1 MSSEIVIRAAQIFIG
16 VLSIGVLLTEFVLH
30 AMGRRNVYRFA
41 DSVANL
47 CTAIIYAA
55 LGGLAI
61 ACILPVYEAIRAN
74 FALFDIEPTNAF
86 AWILGFVCADF
97 CHYWFH
103 RAAHRNNLMWGIH
116 QGHHS
121 SEDFNLGIAL
131 RKGIFQ
137 QWVDWPFFL
146 PMALLGFPF
155 FTMYLPL
162 KGAQF
167 AYQFWIHNQFIGKLG
182 VVEKVL
188 VTPSAHRVHHGQ
200 NAPYIDKNYAG
211 VFILWDRLFGSYA
224 EEKEPVV
231 YGIGTPVRTFN
242 PLGMQFKYWNQLWR
256 DARASTNK
264 WDLLRTWFMPTGWR
278 PANRQNAEW
287 PGKIKDCTSYE
298 KYDRP
303 VDARTKIYVLIQF
316 AAMALLTAGLGGDPQ
331 FNVSIRSV
339 GSLVLVIWAAWSIG
353 LLLDHAL
360 RPQIELARQL
370 LLVACAAAVMI
381 LQPDSN
387 TVAPSILLILSPI
400 SIAMLAFMKT
410 SEQVEAKDAEQSLD
424 VRALK
429 NNLLDHVPIEGRAET

>member
-1 MSSEIVIRAAQIFIG
+1 MSSELVITAAQIFIG
-16 VLSIGVLLTEFVLH
+16 VISAGVLLAELVLH
-30 AMGRRNVYRFA
+30 VTGRRRLYRFS
-41 DSVANL
+41 DTIANF
-47 CTAIIYAA
+47 CTAIVYGA

-61 ACILPVYEAIRAN
+61 ACILPVYEALRTH
-74 FALFDIEPTNAF
+74 FAMFDIAPTNAW
-86 AWILGFVCADF
+86 AWVLGFVCADF

-103 RAAHRNNLMWGIH
+103 RAAHRNNFMWGIH

-167 AYQFWIHNQFIGKLG
+167 IYQFWIHNQFIGKLG
-182 VVEKVL
+182 PIEKVL

-200 NAPYIDKNYAG
+200 NEPYIDKNYAG

-242 PLGMQFKYWNQLWR
+242 PLSMQFTYWQLLWQ

-264 WDLLRTWFMPTGWR
+264 WDVVRIWFMPTGWR
-278 PANRQNAEW
+278 PANRRHVSW
-287 PGKIKDCTSYE
+287 PNKIKDCHAYE

-303 VDARTKIYVLIQF
+303 VTAGAKIYVLLQF
-316 AAMALLTAGLGGDPQ
+316 AMIVMLTAGLNAQNGELDTSANG
-331 FNVSIRSV
+331 VVRLI
-339 GSLVLVIWAAWSIG
+339 LVLWTAWSIG
-353 LLLDHAL
+353 LLLDQRLRTQIEVARLLVVAAGASALIAL
-360 RPQIELARQL
+360 RSDAAIAAPAIVLSISALSIALLAFVKPQRSAP
-370 LLVACAAAVMI
+370 VVAAA
-381 LQPDSN
+381 LQ
-387 TVAPSILLILSPI
+387 
-400 SIAMLAFMKT
+400 
-410 SEQVEAKDAEQSLD
+410 EQASS
-424 VRALK
+424 
-429 NNLLDHVPIEGRAET
+429 

>member
-1 MSSEIVIRAAQIFIG
+1 MEPDMSTEIVIKAAQVLIG
-16 VLSIGVLLTEFVLH
+16 VISIGVLIAEFVLH
-30 AMGRRNVYRFA
+30 LSGRRSVYRFA
-41 DSVANL
+41 DTVANL

-61 ACILPVYEAIRAN
+61 ACILPVYEGIRSQVG
-74 FALFDIEPTNAF
+74 LFDIEPTNAL
-86 AWILGFVCADF
+86 AWVLGFVCADF

-182 VVEKVL
+182 PIEKVL

-200 NAPYIDKNYAG
+200 NLPYIDKNYAG

-224 EEKEPVV
+224 EEHEPVV

-242 PLGMQFKYWNQLWR
+242 PLGMQFTYWNLLWR

-264 WDLLRTWFMPTGWR
+264 WDLLRIWFMPTGWR
-278 PANRQNAEW
+278 PANRRNVDW
-287 PGKIKDCTSYE
+287 PGKIKDCHSYE

-303 VDARTKIYVLIQF
+303 INARTKLYVLIQF
-316 AAMALLTAGLGGDPQ
+316 AMIGLMTAGLGTEDGQ
-331 FNVSIRSV
+331 FNASLNAVIA
-339 GSLVLVIWAAWSIG
+339 LVLVLWAAWSIG
-353 LLLDHAL
+353 LLLDQQL
-360 RPQIELARQL
+360 RTHIELIRQL
-370 LLVACAAAVMI
+370 LIAASAAAVLV
-381 LQPDSN
+381 LQSDTARVVPAIVLSLSL
-387 TVAPSILLILSPI
+387 VSIGLIPFLKTRKSQHEPI
-400 SIAMLAFMKT
+400 NAATLQEPVS
-410 SEQVEAKDAEQSLD
+410 S
-424 VRALK
+424 
-429 NNLLDHVPIEGRAET
+429 